1 MKKDFKVTINKELV
15 KGIGDKGLRLG
26 KAVVVAGVKSLAV
39 QTATKAITTGF
50 DKGVAG
56 VKEALTFD
64 AIVGAKKEKTEKTET
79 DKKKWFS
86 KKGKTEE
93 PVGESQPEVEVTV
106 GNDSKE
112 SVIDVEATEVDE

>member
-50 DKGVAG
+50 DKGVDG
-56 VKEALTFD
+56 VKETLTFD
-64 AIVGAKKEKTEKTET
+64 AIVGAKKEKTEKT

-93 PVGESQPEVEVTV
+93 TIGESEPEVEVTV
-106 GNDSKE
+106 SDSSKE